1 MQYTLANL
9 DAVDHIVNN
18 INAFNGQSS
27 NIVCLTTR
35 CRVEAALIKN
45 DQVSFVLL
53 ELIGKDLNNPSGEVH
68 LMSVVKVY

>member
-1 MQYTLANL
+1 
-9 DAVDHIVNN
+9 
-18 INAFNGQSS
+18 
-27 NIVCLTTR
+27 
-35 CRVEAALIKN
+35 LIKN